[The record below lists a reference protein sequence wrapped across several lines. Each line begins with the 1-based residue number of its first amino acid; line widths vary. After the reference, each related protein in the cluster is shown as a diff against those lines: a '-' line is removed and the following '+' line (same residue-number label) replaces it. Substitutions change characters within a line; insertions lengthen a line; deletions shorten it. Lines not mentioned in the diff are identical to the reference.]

1 MVRPGRDGN
10 DRRLITMTR
19 GLRQKRTV
27 ITRLIIV
34 VQTECDLVRL
44 NVRDRLAALWQRP
57 LSESMEIYGI
67 FMRDKRLS
75 GLIKACR
82 NRKLSA
88 QTRNLEPSKPGSL
101 PASLLATAHGNFD
114 SPLSV
119 NWDSGNA
126 PNVLSCLCCTI
137 PTVIFSRSSCE
148 LSQCGGLD
156 ELWTPLL
163 HDSHWHFTIS
173 IVAKYHPPSSTFH
186 LLSVN

>member
-1 MVRPGRDGN
+1 
-10 DRRLITMTR
+10 MTR

-44 NVRDRLAALWQRP
+44 NARDRLAALWQRP

-88 QTRNLEPSKPGSL
+88 TSNRPSQTPCQPHCSPQLTEISIRLLGSTGTQ
-101 PASLLATAHGNFD
+101 ATH
-114 SPLSV
+114 PTY
-119 NWDSGNA
+119 
-126 PNVLSCLCCTI
+126 PTLSCLCCTI

-173 IVAKYHPPSSTFH
+173 IVAKYDPPSSTFH